1 MSPPQDLQGLTPG
14 AVRALQHMAR
24 QSGYESPEAYLDAL
38 EVRDKNIQ
46 RTLMAARAQPLN
58 PVQRTAYGTLYH
70 CNALTYMQAQP
81 EASHDLII
89 TSPPF
94 GLVRKKEYGNAAS
107 THYCDWFRPFAQEM
121 HRLLRESGS
130 LVIDIGGSWVKGQ
143 PTRSLYHFDLL
154 TMLVKEYG
162 FHLCLEHFWYNPSKL
177 PSPAEWVT
185 IRRVRPK
192 DAVNC
197 VWWLSKSP
205 YPKASNKRVVSPY
218 SGRMEKLLEDG
229 YEGRKR
235 PSGHNI
241 SQGFSQ
247 RQQGAI
253 PSNLLAI
260 ANTESNSAYSAYCRE
275 NDLPIHPARFP
286 AKLPEYFIRMLTDP
300 GDKVFDP
307 FSGSFLTGRVC
318 EELGRSWAG
327 TELEWDYV
335 QGGKSRFLPEAP
347 DVVRPGITSYTL
359 TAPCSFDDTDDI
371 ALPPDGGKKRQK
383 KPAKTEKTTDNTIN
397 DIADQA
403 CTKEAD
409 NG

>member
-1 MSPPQDLQGLTPG
+1 MPPQDLQGLTPG
-14 AVRALQHMAR
+14 AIKALKDMAR
-24 QSGYESPEAYLDAL
+24 QLGHPTPEAYLDAL
-38 EVRDKNIQ
+38 EKRDSGIHH
-46 RTLMAARAQPLN
+46 TLVAARAQPLN
-58 PVQRTAYGTLYH
+58 PVQHTRCGTLYH
-70 CNALTYMQAQP
+70 GNALTYMQAQS
-81 EASHDLII
+81 EASHDLIM

-107 THYCDWFRPFAQEM
+107 SHYCAWFRPFAQEM
-121 HRLLRESGS
+121 HRILKDTGS

-197 VWWLSKSP
+197 VWWLSKTP
-205 YPKASNKRVVSPY
+205 YPKASNKRIVAPY
-218 SGRMEKLLEDG
+218 SGRMERLLEEG

-235 PSGHNI
+235 PSGHDI

-260 ANTESNSAYSAYCRE
+260 ANTESNSAYSTYCRD

-318 EELGRSWAG
+318 EELNRQWAG
-327 TELEWDYV
+327 TELDLSYV
-335 QGGKSRFLPEAP
+335 QGGQSRFLPEAP
-347 DVVRPGITSYTL
+347 DVIRQGTTSYTL
-359 TAPCSFDDTDDI
+359 TAPCSLGDTDDI
-371 ALPPDGGKKRQK
+371 ALPADGGKKRAK
-383 KPAKTEKTTDNTIN
+383 KVVDAEHTTDKTRIKETHN
-397 DIADQA
+397 D
-403 CTKEAD
+403 
-409 NG
+409 G